1 MVYAKSEFAKD
12 ALAVVEELQ
21 SYFATKLGD
30 VSKQFGS
37 DKPFERVEWLRDN
50 GTHGGGSRYEA
61 RDEEIFNRGSVNVSQ
76 VHYDDDATKKLS
88 SATAISTII
97 HPKNPRVPSMHMHI
111 SLTEMRDGKM
121 YWRLMADLNPSIVN
135 EADQEAFDAMLQDA
149 SGPFYEEGSA
159 QGDRYFAIPVL
170 NRTRGVS
177 HFYLENFS
185 SGDFVIDKNFALS
198 FGKKV
203 IDKYI
208 EIISNAIQ
216 NNPEVSEEDKKEQLA
231 YHTTYLFQVLTLDR
245 GTTSGLLVHNQND
258 VGIMGSIPAQ
268 IDVELL
274 KSWIE
279 LMPKP
284 QDKLVEDLVVA
295 LGGSGIV
302 DVDEAVK
309 TKLANA
315 VREHYKKNP
324 EAISMQAS
332 GAIIPPTVAN
342 HGSLLN

>member
-1 MVYAKSEFAKD
+1 MVKAKSQFAKE

-21 SYFATKLGD
+21 SYFVQNLNG
-30 VSKQFGS
+30 VSKKFGS
-37 DKPFERVEWLRDN
+37 DKPFERVEWVRDN

-61 RDEEIFNRGSVNVSQ
+61 RDESIFNRGSVNVSQ
-76 VHYDDDATKKLS
+76 VHYDDDETKKLS

-97 HPKNPRVPSMHMHI
+97 HPDNPRVPSMHMHI

-121 YWRLMADLNPSIVN
+121 YWRLMADLNPSIKDEN
-135 EADQEAFDAMLQDA
+135 DKQAFDTMLKEA

-159 QGDRYFAIPVL
+159 QGDRYFSIPVL

-177 HFYLENFS
+177 HFYLENFN
-185 SGDFVIDKNFALS
+185 SGEFIIDKTFALS
-198 FGKKV
+198 VGKAV
-203 IDKYI
+203 IDQYI
-208 EIISNAIQ
+208 EIISKAIQ
-216 NNPEVSEEDKKEQLA
+216 NNPTVSEEDKKEQLA

-258 VGIMGSIPAQ
+258 VGIMGSIPAN

-284 QDKLVEDLVVA
+284 QDNLLEKIIDA
-295 LGGSGIV
+295 LGGKGIV
-302 DVDEAVK
+302 EVDEVIK
-309 TKLANA
+309 KRLANS
-315 VREHYKKNP
+315 VREHYQAYPK
-324 EAISMQAS
+324 ALDMQAS
-332 GAIIPPTVAN
+332 GKITPSTVAN
-342 HGSLLN
+342 HGSL